1 LSASTEA
8 RCRVVLSVL
17 LGVLVCVL
25 LAACSH
31 NPSRVRVAERSSG
44 ALNGRGYYVVQR
56 GDTLSQIAQSYGM
69 DYRALARYN
78 SVRYPYVIKQGQKLW
93 LHDRGRTVTSRSTK
107 GSGSGTAR
115 TAPAAKTKSVAR
127 SSASSVSSEAWMW
140 PTSGEVIAGFK
151 TSGKVNKGINISGKM
166 GQMVNAARSGEVV
179 YAGEGLKSYG
189 LLVIIKHDGQYI
201 SAYAYNRR
209 AYVHEGDKV
218 KKGQRIAQMGV
229 KQGEQAQL
237 HFEIRRNGLPV
248 DPIRLLPRK

>member
-1 LSASTEA
+1 M
-8 RCRVVLSVL
+8 
-17 LGVLVCVL
+17 CVL

-56 GDTLSQIAQSYGM
+56 GDTLSEIALRYGM
-69 DYRALARYN
+69 DYRVLARYN

-93 LHDRGRTVTSRSTK
+93 LHDRGRTVAKRSTR
-107 GSGSGTAR
+107 GSESGAVR
-115 TAPAAKTKSVAR
+115 NAPAAKAKPASRSTG
-127 SSASSVSSEAWMW
+127 SSASTEAWMW
-140 PTSGEVIAGFK
+140 PTSGEVIVGFK

-189 LLVIIKHDGQYI
+189 LLVIIKHDGHYI

-218 KKGQRIAQMGV
+218 KKGQKIAQMGA
-229 KQGEQAQL
+229 KQGEHAQL
-237 HFEIRRNGLPV
+237 HFEIRRDGLPV
-248 DPIRLLPRK
+248 DPIRLLPGR